1 MEHLE
6 SVEILSLYK
15 PVIDW
20 LKMLTLDNTT
30 LNMKDYFLLDINVT
44 ERNDLCLNVKGIIC
58 SLLEKYF

>member
-15 PVIDW
+15 PVI
-20 LKMLTLDNTT
+20 KMLTLDNTT

-58 SLLEKYF
+58 SFEFIQK